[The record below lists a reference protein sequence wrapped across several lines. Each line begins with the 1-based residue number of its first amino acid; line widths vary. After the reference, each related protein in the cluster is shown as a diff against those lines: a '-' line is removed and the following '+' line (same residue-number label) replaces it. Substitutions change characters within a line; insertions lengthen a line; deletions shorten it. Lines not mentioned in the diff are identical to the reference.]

1 MISPEL
7 FPLLVGASVF
17 AFAVLLWQ
25 QVVQPWGT
33 RRRLN
38 ELSKR
43 REGLQKASTLSP
55 QRRKP
60 KPLGMTLMRRIT
72 ERLNLL
78 GSDVAEQATKRLAR
92 AGWRSHDAVIIYLFA
107 RFSLPFIA
115 GVGALIFGQLTAQ
128 QGDTLMDVMLLTLPP
143 VLIATYLPELP
154 IRQVTEKRQKAILN
168 ALPDALDLM
177 VVCAQAGLSLDAAL
191 DRVASEMESG
201 APELADELRLTV
213 MELGFLPDR
222 KQALQNLIDRTGINQ
237 VESVVNTLLQTERYG
252 TPLAQSL
259 RVLAA
264 EYRNQRL
271 LKAEEKAARLPA
283 IMTVPMI
290 VFILPVL
297 FVVLLGPALLGVMDA
312 MG

>member
-1 MISPEL
+1 MISPDF
-7 FPLLVGASVF
+7 FPILVGASVF

-25 QVVQPWGT
+25 QILLPWGAK
-33 RRRLN
+33 RRLK
-38 ELSKR
+38 ELAKR

-55 QRRKP
+55 HRRKP
-60 KPLGMTLMRRIT
+60 KPLGMSLMRRLT
-72 ERLNLL
+72 ERLNLV
-78 GSDVAEQATKRLAR
+78 GSDVAQQAAKRLSR
-92 AGWRSHDAVIIYLFA
+92 AGWRSQDAVVIYLFA
-107 RFSLPFIA
+107 RFTLPFIA
-115 GVGALIFGQLTAQ
+115 GIGALIFGQMSAQ
-128 QGDTLMDVMLLTLPP
+128 EGDSLRDVLILTLPP
-143 VLIATYLPELP
+143 VLIAAFLPELP

-168 ALPDALDLM
+168 ALPDGLDLL

-191 DRVASEMESG
+191 DRVAREMDTG

-222 KQALQNLIDRTGINQ
+222 KQALQNLISRTGINQ

-297 FVVLLGPALLGVMDA
+297 FVVMLGPALLGVLDA
-312 MG
+312 FK